1 MFARLEKKAEP
12 EKKGVRSSYRHGVQR
27 QTERSGS
34 VYDLPA
40 LSYGQAPVQRITDDD
55 LPEIQSALL
64 GRLGD
69 EVPSR
74 DEISQLLIN
83 YYTMNTGRGTRQ
95 GMAEWLKNLSLEDAE
110 RIVLEQVGSRQG
122 SRTVF
127 SFGDQELGTAERA
140 MQSGY
145 TPRATYL
152 HSNNGEVM
160 EERRGR
166 ILEGGG
172 SVSGPLMLTP
182 GGHMQ
187 YAEPQ
192 PHGMFRPKP
201 NSYLRKTQAGAD
213 MSRSIFAIDHPYTSG
228 YHTNPKTRAD
238 VQGLMN
244 NFYEYGKRLEAGRF
258 HLLVRAQDRGGRDT
272 RGVYNLE
279 PDELYLYGV
288 QRTNVKSHA
297 TTMGNYSGTPIDPS
311 KQSLIYKFADFKV
324 LFHVLNELAKKLYRN
339 PNDEGLQSAFMQRLN
354 DDLDN
359 HRFPPKLRDTLNG
372 YRGEINEAEELMSDD
387 NREILRN
394 ILEVIIHFDPAN
406 EATGESMSM
415 DEAMSAGDHE
425 FSDDELD

>member
-12 EKKGVRSSYRHGVQR
+12 QKKGVRSFYRHGVQR
-27 QTERSGS
+27 HTERSGS

-55 LPEIQSALL
+55 LPEIQSALMS
-64 GRLGD
+64 RLGNK
-69 EVPSR
+69 VPSI
-74 DEISQLLIN
+74 DEIRQLLID
-83 YYTMNTGRGTRQ
+83 YYTMNIGRGTRQ
-95 GMAEWLKNLSLEDAE
+95 GMAEWLADLSLENAE
-110 RIVLEQVGSRQG
+110 QIVLEQVRSRQG
-122 SRTVF
+122 SKKVF
-127 SFGDQELGTAERA
+127 SFGDQELGTAEQA
-140 MQSGY
+140 MQSRY
-145 TPRATYL
+145 TPFATFL
-152 HSNNGEVM
+152 HSNDGEVM

-166 ILEGGG
+166 ILKGGG
-172 SVSGPLMLTP
+172 SVRGPLMLTP

-201 NSYLRKTQAGAD
+201 NSYLRKPQAGAD
-213 MSRSIFAIDHPYTSG
+213 MPRSIFAFDHPYTSG

-238 VQGLMN
+238 VQGLTN
-244 NFYEYGKRLEAGRF
+244 NFYEYGKHLGAGRF

-297 TTMGNYSGTPIDPS
+297 TTMGSYSGAPIDPS
-311 KQSLIYKFADFKV
+311 IQSLIYKFADFKV
-324 LFHVLNELAKKLYRN
+324 LFHVLNELAEKLYRN
-339 PNDEGLQSAFMQRLN
+339 PYDEDLQSAFMQRLN
-354 DDLDN
+354 DDLEN
-359 HRFPPKLRDTLNG
+359 RRFPQNLRDMLNG
-372 YRGEINEAEELMSDD
+372 YRGEINEEEELMSDD

-394 ILEVIIHFDPAN
+394 ILEAIIHFDPAN
-406 EATGESMSM
+406 EATGESTSM
-415 DEAMSAGDHE
+415 DDAMSAGDQE

>member
-12 EKKGVRSSYRHGVQR
+12 QKKGVRSSYRHGVQR

-55 LPEIQSALL
+55 LPEIQRDLL
-64 GRLGD
+64 SMLGD
-69 EVPSR
+69 DVPSR
-74 DEISQLLIN
+74 DEIRQLLIN
-83 YYTMNTGRGTRQ
+83 YYTKNSGRGTRQ
-95 GMAEWLKNLSLEDAE
+95 RMAEWLARLSVEDAE
-110 RIVLEQVGSRQG
+110 KIILEQVGSRQG
-122 SRTVF
+122 SKKVF
-127 SFGDQELGTAERA
+127 SFGDQELGTAEQA
-140 MQSGY
+140 MQSRY
-145 TPRATYL
+145 TPFATFL
-152 HSNNGEVM
+152 HSNDGEVM

-166 ILEGGG
+166 ILKGGG
-172 SVSGPLMLTP
+172 SVRGPLMLTS

-192 PHGMFRPKP
+192 PHGMFRLKP
-201 NSYLRKTQAGAD
+201 NSYLRKPQAGAD
-213 MSRSIFAIDHPYTSG
+213 MPRSIFAFDHPYTSG

-238 VQGLMN
+238 VQGLTN
-244 NFYEYGKRLEAGRF
+244 NFYEYGKHLGAGRF

-297 TTMGNYSGTPIDPS
+297 TTMGSYSGAPIDPS

-324 LFHVLNELAKKLYRN
+324 LFHVLNELAEKLYRN
-339 PNDEGLQSAFMQRLN
+339 PYDEDLQSAFMQRLN

-359 HRFPPKLRDTLNG
+359 HRFPPKLRDTLKG
-372 YRGEINEAEELMSDD
+372 YRREINEAEELMSDD

-394 ILEVIIHFDPAN
+394 ILEAIIHFNPAN
-406 EATGESMSM
+406 EATGESTSM
-415 DEAMSAGDHE
+415 DDAMSAGDQE